1 MCWLQVRNESLN
13 GVLLRGVVEFWARRV
28 REDLR
33 KLEEEERREKV
44 SGLGSGFLYVIAV
57 LVELSS

>member
-1 MCWLQVRNESLN
+1 MN

-44 SGLGSGFLYVIAV
+44 SGLGSGFLYVVAV